1 MQFYVRNITILDV
14 MLFPCEKSMARGTRL
29 TRYTTSCTRQKE
41 RAMNVTKK
49 EGLEVITPFARS
61 LVPSPTPSF
70 SSLLSTVLSSDEKL
84 GVGLG
89 TRLLCTCV
97 RKRVHVKG

>member
-1 MQFYVRNITILDV
+1 MGLSLVRGAWFGVRMI
-14 MLFPCEKSMARGTRL
+14 RH
-29 TRYTTSCTRQKE
+29 
-41 RAMNVTKK
+41 
-49 EGLEVITPFARS
+49 S

-89 TRLLCTCV
+89 TRLDQTCIIYMTV
-97 RKRVHVKG
+97 T